1 MKLIPEWYEHQY
13 CLIAWPC
20 NKDLYGKIIN
30 KARDEVANVINEIAK
45 TEHVIVLSNE
55 EDINENQENSDA
67 EETSENENRVA
78 ITPESAK
85 FLIKLGHEVII
96 QSGAGDRARFSDKD
110 YKASG
115 CKILKSSSGIFKEA
129 EVVAKVNAPSK
140 IELSKLQKK
149 QILNQTLLDLIH

>member
-1 MKLIPEWYEHQY
+1 MK
-13 CLIAWPC
+13 IATI
-20 NKDLYGKIIN
+20 K
-30 KARDEVANVINEIAK
+30 
-45 TEHVIVLSNE
+45 
-55 EDINENQENSDA
+55 
-67 EETSENENRVA
+67 ETSENENRVA

-129 EVVAKVNAPSK
+129 DVVAKVNAPSK
-140 IELSKLQKK
+140 IEQSKLQKK
-149 QILNQTLLDLIH
+149 QILISFIWPAQNNSLLENLQKKRCYFYCYGYGS